1 MIDRRLIEEMFCT
14 ASKSDLEGAKAAAS
28 VYRRMLDMAHGQSM
42 TVQFEPG
49 EDFSIT
55 CTPEGYDIL

>member
-1 MIDRRLIEEMFCT
+1 MIDRRLIEEMFHT
-14 ASKSDLEGAKAAAS
+14 ASSSDLEGAKVAAS
-28 VYRRMLDMAHGQSM
+28 IYRKMLDMANGQSM

-55 CTPEGYDIL
+55 CTSEGYDII